1 MASVGDVQEVVRQE
15 GGFVAITDVLEPFW
29 VSLAHA
35 SEVCVDLRIAGLIL
49 ILILVLRLRLAVLL
63 LVACG
68 LFLWGVSVHG
78 WCLHCVGVR
87 EVECLLLHEGFVL
100 FCFSGIYI
108 RIAVLFEF

>member
-29 VSLAHA
+29 VCLAHA

-49 ILILVLRLRLAVLL
+49 ILILGLRLAVLL

-68 LFLWGVSVHG
+68 LLLWGVSVHG
-78 WCLHCVGVR
+78 WGLHWISIS
-87 EVECLLLHEGFVL
+87 EVECLLLHVGFVL
-100 FCFSGIYI
+100 F
-108 RIAVLFEF
+108 LFLGYLWWDRGFI